1 MSLQH
6 VAQPGS
12 EASSVAPSPPS
23 GYRQNVD
30 PEAWRSRLTVG
41 DALLIYSRSNGGWSS
56 GTVMATSDSRL
67 KVHYYTSCR
76 EGWERTEKVVLRS
89 STGIQQYGPATA
101 RGSSTPHHVQSSQ
114 HPGSVQL
121 PPAAS
126 APSARRE
133 IDAAY
138 PVQVQLPPSASVPSG
153 RRDGEGGYPVPVQNG
168 NRSEIGQEPRRWVAP
183 GVQTPPLPAGK
194 VHAVNQ
200 RTYQCERIQAAELKY
215 GELLGSGGFGSVHR
229 GWFRG
234 EEVAIKKIHVDG
246 LQLGQAQQADF
257 EKEVGNLAS
266 LATLKHPC
274 LIRFI
279 GIAFEPPTLCIV
291 TELASGGSLHSLL
304 HVQKAVLPE
313 ARTLR
318 IIMQV
323 TEGVAF
329 LHSQRP
335 PCVHRDLKSANVV
348 LDGDLN
354 AKLCDFG
361 LTESMEK
368 THLSR
373 REAETGSPRYMAPE
387 IFTPQSKLTE
397 KLDIWSLGCVI
408 VEVITHQLPHADCST
423 IQQVATK
430 LIVHQHGPFDGTW
443 AAGVQ
448 PAFWRLF
455 EQCFVRDPAGR
466 PTAEA
471 LLNGLRCLPGL
482 YAVSRAS

>member
-1 MSLQH
+1 
-6 VAQPGS
+6 
-12 EASSVAPSPPS
+12 
-23 GYRQNVD
+23 
-30 PEAWRSRLTVG
+30 
-41 DALLIYSRSNGGWSS
+41 
-56 GTVMATSDSRL
+56 MATSDTRL
-67 KVHYYTSCR
+67 KVHYYTTAR

-89 STGIQQYGPATA
+89 SQDIQQYGHTA
-101 RGSSTPHHVQSSQ
+101 KASGTPHHAQPLQ
-114 HPGSVQL
+114 AAGSLHV
-121 PPAAS
+121 
-126 APSARRE
+126 
-133 IDAAY
+133 
-138 PVQVQLPPSASVPSG
+138 PPSASVPSA
-153 RRDGEGGYPVPVQNG
+153 RRELEGAYLVPAQLPPTASAPRREQEGGYPIPAQLPPSASTPSARREVDGAYPVHVQLG
-168 NRSEIGQEPRRWVAP
+168 NRGEAQEARRWVAP
-183 GVQTPPLPAGK
+183 PAQTPPLVNGK
-194 VHAVNQ
+194 AQAANAA
-200 RTYQCERIQAAELKY
+200 RAYCERIHPAELQY
-215 GELLGSGGFGSVHR
+215 GELLGSGGFGAVHR

-246 LQLGQAQQADF
+246 LQLGEAQQADF

-266 LATLKHPC
+266 LATLRHPC

-279 GIAFEPPTLCIV
+279 GIAFEPPALCIV
-291 TELASGGSLHSLL
+291 TELAAGGSLHSLL
-304 HVQKAVLPE
+304 HVQKVVLPE

-318 IIMQV
+318 IIKQI

-329 LHSQRP
+329 LHGQRP

-348 LDGDLN
+348 LDSELN

-397 KLDIWSLGCVI
+397 KLDIWSLACVI

-430 LIVHQHGPFDGTW
+430 LVVHQQGPFEGAW
-443 AAGVQ
+443 ATGVQ
-448 PAFWRLF
+448 PAFCRLL
-455 EQCFVRDPAGR
+455 ELCFARDPTGR

-471 LLNGLRCLPGL
+471 LLNGLLSLPGL
-482 YAVSRAS
+482 YVVGRTS